1 MFLIKKGYSYYSNK
15 IYKQLKISFMKTPKL
30 MMAIIA
36 VLLFSNFLFAGNP
49 SEKII

>member
-1 MFLIKKGYSYYSNK
+1 
-15 IYKQLKISFMKTPKL
+15 MKTIKL

-36 VLLFSNFLFAGNP
+36 VLLFSNFLFVGNP